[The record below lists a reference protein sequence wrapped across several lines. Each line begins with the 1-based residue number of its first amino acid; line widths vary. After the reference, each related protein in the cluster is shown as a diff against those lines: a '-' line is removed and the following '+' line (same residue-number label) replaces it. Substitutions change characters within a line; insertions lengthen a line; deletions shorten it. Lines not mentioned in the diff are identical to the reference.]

1 MNWYL
6 EELLARERL
15 DEARKLAAQRAMV
28 RAIAPAR
35 HPVRLALGLALI
47 RAGHWVAGRGPR
59 RAGQP
64 SRVTA

>member
-1 MNWYL
+1 MNGYL

-28 RAIAPAR
+28 RVIAPAR
-35 HPVRLALGLALI
+35 RPVRLALGLALI
-47 RAGHWVAGRGPR
+47 RAGHWVAGRAPR
-59 RAGQP
+59 RTAQP